1 MVKALK
7 TLVDRLACETSRFH
21 RLGQN
26 VVWDGLRQLH
36 PTATAQPQSAKSTRV
51 GRESDTSDATFFEVR
66 GGLGAWSGEYSAKQ
80 AHTQLGYRFGHV
92 ESCERRRSVRLL
104 RISQSLPHPQIEPL
118 LLLGRHERRCE
129 PPSRA
134 RIRRRGR
141 RFLRC

>member
-1 MVKALK
+1 MSFGMDYDSSTPLPPRS
-7 TLVDRLACETSRFH
+7 LNR
-21 RLGQN
+21 
-26 VVWDGLRQLH
+26 
-36 PTATAQPQSAKSTRV
+36 PKSTRV
-51 GRESDTSDATFFEVR
+51 GRESDASDATFFEVR
-66 GGLGAWSGEYSAKQ
+66 GGSGAWSGEYSAKQ